1 MEDDDEFGDLYTDVL
16 RPFSSS
22 LSSSRQTLSAH
33 SSLHRPIDL
42 NDAIKDEDDEIL
54 RVTSHRNLPAPSNQN
69 SIEITSFSAPQVRV
83 LGDAKSPI
91 KGSIAEDRDLNF
103 DIEDVNTEILEDSR
117 PIIPGLMDGDST
129 KIEASSV
136 VNGGGV
142 GGGKGGGD
150 WEEDEESESEDDLQ
164 IVLNDNSHPGGLMG
178 IDREIS
184 DDDDD
189 DEDGDPLV
197 IIADNDGPNI
207 AIEEQDWGGG
217 EDGVA
222 AAGGGAEGERKEG
235 GEATGKGSAVVGPK
249 IAYSNHG
256 YHHHPFH
263 SQFKNTMKSDCFVPC
278 GSQQQSGLCVYQLEE
293 VDSCKDGNDRDIF
306 IVDAWRALIAKHVSQ
321 CSNVSIKLV
330 VVTFLWV
337 DLLHVFNRGIAVT

>member
-103 DIEDVNTEILEDSR
+103 DIEDVNTEIIEDSR

-263 SQFKNTMKSDCFVPC
+263 SQFKVSV
-278 GSQQQSGLCVYQLEE
+278 V
-293 VDSCKDGNDRDIF
+293 V
-306 IVDAWRALIAKHVSQ
+306 VDAI
-321 CSNVSIKLV
+321 C
-330 VVTFLWV
+330 
-337 DLLHVFNRGIAVT
+337 